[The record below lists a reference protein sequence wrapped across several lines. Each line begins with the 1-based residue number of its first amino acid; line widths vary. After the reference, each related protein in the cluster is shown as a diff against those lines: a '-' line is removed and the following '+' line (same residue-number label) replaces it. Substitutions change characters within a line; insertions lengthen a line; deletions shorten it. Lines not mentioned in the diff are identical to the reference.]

1 MGPLKN
7 LPLAFSTLPF
17 KEFPLNPIDL
27 LSPDQYTLVYN
38 VLSFGT
44 AVMFGAFVYFRTQM
58 KEVNEKYR
66 SAIAVSAVVVGIA
79 GYHYYR
85 IWSDFGEM
93 KMNEGYRYADW
104 LITVPLLIIELL
116 VVLGVSG
123 ETRKRLMKSLLP
135 ATVLMIGLGYP
146 GEISADSGTKWLFW
160 VLAMIPFAFI
170 LWTLYG
176 QLKAAATRETPAVA
190 AAIKNATYVLL
201 ITWLVYPIAYLF
213 PVFDASSGTLETLRQ
228 VGYTFADITAKGLY
242 GLMIVGI
249 AKARSS
255 AN

>member
-1 MGPLKN
+1 M
-7 LPLAFSTLPF
+7 
-17 KEFPLNPIDL
+17 NPIDL

-44 AVMFGAFVYFRTQM
+44 AVMFGAFVYFLTQM
-58 KEVNEKYR
+58 KAVKDQYR
-66 SAIAVSAVVVGIA
+66 SAVSVSAVVVGIA

-116 VVLGVSG
+116 IVLGVSS
-123 ETRKRLMKSLLP
+123 ELRKKLMASLIP

-146 GEISADSGTKWLFW
+146 GEIAESSGTKWLFW
-160 VLAMIPFAFI
+160 VLAMIPFAYI

-176 QLKAAATRETPAVA
+176 QLQAASKRETPAVA
-190 AAIKNATYVLL
+190 KAIKNATVVLL
-201 ITWLVYPIAYLF
+201 ATWMVYPIAYLF
-213 PVFDASSGTLETLRQ
+213 PVFDADSGTLETLRQ

-242 GLMIVGI
+242 GLMVIGI
-249 AKARSS
+249 AKARSTEN
-255 AN
+255 A